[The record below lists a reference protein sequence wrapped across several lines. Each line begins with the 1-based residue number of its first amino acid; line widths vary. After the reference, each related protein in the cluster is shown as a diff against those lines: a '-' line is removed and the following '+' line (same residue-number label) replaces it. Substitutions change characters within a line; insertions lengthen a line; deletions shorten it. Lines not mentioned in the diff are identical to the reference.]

1 MLISFSERSSILLVS
16 DGITKVYSTTE
27 NANLVQDIFDK
38 TGDIGMAIHELVTRL
53 RSKKSVDDITVMVIE
68 TTDED

>member
-1 MLISFSERSSILLVS
+1 MV
-16 DGITKVYSTTE
+16 
-27 NANLVQDIFDK
+27 ANLVQDIFDK
-38 TGDIGMAIHELVTRL
+38 TGDIGMAVQELETRP